1 MTAQHGRDGRS
12 PRGGRARTLRYVT
25 ASDGQRLAVHSSGH
39 ADRPTLLCV
48 HGYPDNASV
57 WDALTDELGDE
68 YHVVSYDVRG
78 AGRSTAPDHRSG
90 YLLGQLADDLALVA
104 ATVSPDRPV
113 HLLAHDWGSIQA
125 WHAVTAPEHAPL
137 FASFTSVSGP
147 GLDHAGQWFRSRPD
161 GVRAVLRQAVR
172 SGYIGFFHLPGVP
185 EAVWLTGAG
194 GLLLS
199 AAERIGGG
207 PAAPAR
213 RGIRDYLNG
222 LSLYRANM
230 VPRLTRPAGRRTDVP
245 VQVLAPTH
253 DAFMVEQIQSN
264 AGRWAPDFRYHRF
277 QGGHWSLR
285 SRPAPVAE
293 RLRAFV
299 DGVESDAPRPR
310 RDLAALRSRR
320 NGGAFAGQVAVVTG
334 AGSGIGRS
342 LCLEL
347 AGRGARIVAVD
358 IDASAAERTAEL
370 ADALT
375 PGARARRVD
384 VADSAAVDGL
394 ASWVRDAY
402 GVPDLVF
409 NNAGIGMAGP
419 FLETTARDWE
429 RVVDVNLWGVVNG
442 CRAFAPMMVEAGGG
456 GRIVNTASAAAYLPS
471 RVYGA
476 YATTKAAVLMLSR
489 TLRGELAEKGVA
501 VTAVCPGLIDTAIVS
516 NARLSG
522 MGPASAAKER
532 LRRLYRLR
540 GYTPERAARHIA
552 DAVASAPEVVPVTAE
567 AHVGLWLS
575 RIAPGLLRR
584 AARVAPP
591 GRRPP
596 AEGRRSAPDPLGGGA
611 AGR

>member
-1 MTAQHGRDGRS
+1 MTARPGRDGRNL
-12 PRGGRARTLRYVT
+12 PRDRSGRERDRARRYVT
-25 ASDGQRLAVHSSGH
+25 ASDGQRLAVYSSGP

-57 WDALTDELGDE
+57 WDALTDELGDG
-68 YHVVSYDVRG
+68 YRVVSYDVRG

-90 YLLGQLADDLALVA
+90 YLLDQLADDLALVA

-125 WHAVTAPEHAPL
+125 WHAVTAPEHASR

-147 GLDHAGQWFRSRPD
+147 ALDHAGQWFRSRPD
-161 GVRAVLRQAVR
+161 GARTVLRQAVR

-185 EAVWLTGAG
+185 EAAWLTGVG
-194 GLLLS
+194 GLVLS

-207 PAAPAR
+207 PAVPAR
-213 RGIRDYLNG
+213 RDVRDYLNG

-230 VPRLTRPAGRRTDVP
+230 IPRLTRPVDRRTDVP
-245 VQVLAPTH
+245 VQVLAPTD

-264 AGRWAPDFRYHRF
+264 AGRWAPDFRFHRF

-285 SRPAPVAE
+285 SRPAPVAA

-310 RDLAALRSRR
+310 LNLTARR
-320 NGGAFAGQVAVVTG
+320 RGGAFAGQVAVVTG

-342 LCLEL
+342 LCSEL

-358 IDASAAERTAEL
+358 VDGPAAERTAEL

-384 VADSAAVDGL
+384 VTDSAAVEEL
-394 ASWVRDAY
+394 AAWVRDEY

-409 NNAGIGMAGP
+409 NNAGIGVAGP
-419 FLETTARDWE
+419 FLETTAQDWA
-429 RVVDVNLWGVVNG
+429 RVVDVNLWGVVHG

-489 TLRGELAEKGVA
+489 TLRGELAERGVA
-501 VTAVCPGLIDTAIVS
+501 VTAVCPGPVGTGIVS
-516 NARLSG
+516 HARLSG
-522 MGPASAAKER
+522 MGPVSAARER
-532 LRRLYRLR
+532 LDRLYRLR
-540 GYTPERAARHIA
+540 GYTPEKAARRIA
-552 DAVASAPEVVPVTAE
+552 DAVADAPEIVPVTGE

-575 RIAPGLLRR
+575 RLAPGVLRR
-584 AARVAPP
+584 AARVSPP
-591 GRRPP
+591 V
-596 AEGRRSAPDPLGGGA
+596 
-611 AGR
+611 